1 MNNFKPYRHYTPPL
15 KKRLLLAAVD
25 ALESAWAWAHSPTG
39 DAACGLALVGFGPI
53 VGVCLAAL
61 VGAGR

>member
-15 KKRLLLAAVD
+15 KKRLLLSLLD

-39 DAACGLALVGFGPI
+39 DGLLGLALIG
-53 VGVCLAAL
+53 VGVVIFLAITGL
-61 VGAGR
+61 LR